1 MGRSSAALRQV
12 LRRYGISQN
21 KLAVTMG
28 IERTSVYK
36 WFHAE
41 RDPSGETIERIVR
54 ALLKINPEAAQ
65 AFVQAF
71 LGDLV
76 DGNDTLEA

>member
-12 LRRYGISQN
+12 LRSYGISQN

-28 IERTSVYK
+28 IERTTVYK
-36 WFHAE
+36 WFHEE

-54 ALLKINPEAAQ
+54 ALIVINPEAAR
-65 AFVQAF
+65 AFIQAF
-71 LGDLV
+71 LSDLV
-76 DGNDTLEA
+76 DGCDTLEA